1 MPSRRGMEDIK
12 DFNKKRS
19 AASQS
24 GYIPEVFSR
33 LKEDGEYA
41 VVRIL
46 TNSPVDV
53 DMHYVFDEGL
63 NRSFLVFCPGRAE
76 CDYCHEGDWA
86 KAYFAFWVM
95 TNHII
100 HAEPDK
106 DGIWKP
112 VKVGDRTM
120 YKEESGQIMLMR
132 KTHGK
137 SNYLWNMF
145 EDIYSINNTFTD
157 GDVRVKRK
165 GAKGDQ
171 QTSYTVLHLG
181 QSSMPAEAV
190 AVIGKLPDLVAVMKG
205 EVKSLESLKAE
216 PAKNEMKERMSSSEQ
231 KSRAPIKTVAEAIGD
246 DDLFEEKKVSVKD
259 SVKPAGAVKKSAIV
273 DDDDLEE
280 IRYSDE
286 ED

>member
-19 AASQS
+19 AASSS

-33 LKEDGEYA
+33 LKEDGEFA

-86 KAYFAFWVM
+86 KAYFAFWVW
-95 TNHII
+95 THHVV

-106 DGIWKP
+106 DGLWKS
-112 VKVGDRTM
+112 VKVGERTM
-120 YKEESGQIMLMR
+120 YKEDVNQVMLMR

-171 QTSYTVLHLG
+171 QTSYTVLHMG
-181 QSSMPAEAV
+181 PTPMVKEAV
-190 AVIGKLPDLVAVMKG
+190 PIIGKLPDLVAVMKG
-205 EVKSLESLKAE
+205 EVKNLDSIKDNREETKGRF
-216 PAKNEMKERMSSSEQ
+216 PDRKEQPPVKTISE
-231 KSRAPIKTVAEAIGD
+231 VADE
-246 DDLFEEKKVSVKD
+246 DDLFSEKTKETS
-259 SVKPAGAVKKSAIV
+259 KPSSSKPVAGAVKKTTVA
-273 DDDDLEE
+273 DDEDELEE
-280 IRYSDE
+280 IPYEDE
-286 ED
+286 D